1 MKRLLA
7 TTIMVVIGSIGLS
20 LQTAVG
26 QDLEDS
32 GLLARLQS
40 GGLVLLFRHGK
51 TGPDSEQPDAVS
63 GRYAL
68 EGSTKERQVAYY
80 DCDRQRNL
88 SDEGRAELR
97 QVAEAM
103 REIGLVIGRVLSSPM
118 CRTRETAWLLIGQV
132 TTADALIGPDNA
144 ERRRLVSRVPVDG
157 NNRVLVSHGYVVS
170 SIVPQSERPDERGQ
184 LVRGHAHV
192 LEPLGDGKFRIL
204 AELGPNDWTR
214 VAARE

>member
-1 MKRLLA
+1 MA
-7 TTIMVVIGSIGLS
+7 AIGSIALS

-32 GLLARLQS
+32 ALLARLQS

-51 TGPDSEQPDAVS
+51 TRPDSEQPDAVS

-68 EGSTKERQVAYY
+68 EGSAKERQAAYF

-103 REIGLVIGRVLSSPM
+103 REIGLVIGKALSSPM
-118 CRTRETAWLLIGQV
+118 CRTRETAWLLVGQV
-132 TTADALIGPDNA
+132 TPADALIGPDNE
-144 ERRRLVSRVPVDG
+144 ERRRLVSTVPVDG
-157 NNRVLVSHGYVVS
+157 GNRVLVSHGYIVG
-170 SIVPQSERPDERGQ
+170 SIVPKPERPDARGQ
-184 LVRGHAHV
+184 IVRGYAHV

-204 AELGPNDWTR
+204 AELGPDDWTR
-214 VAARE
+214 LAAIK

>member
-7 TTIMVVIGSIGLS
+7 TTLMVVTGSIALS

-32 GLLARLQS
+32 ALLARLQS

-51 TGPDSEQPDAVS
+51 TGPDSDRPDAVS

-68 EGSTKERQVAYY
+68 DGSAKERQAAYF

-103 REIGLVIGRVLSSPM
+103 REIGLVIGKALSSPM
-118 CRTRETAWLLIGQV
+118 CRTRETAWLLVGQV
-132 TTADALIGPDNA
+132 TPADALIGPDNA
-144 ERRRLVSRVPVDG
+144 ERRRLVSTVPVDG
-157 NNRVLVSHGYVVS
+157 SNRVLVSHGYIVGS
-170 SIVPQSERPDERGQ
+170 LVPQPERPDARGQ
-184 LVRGHAHV
+184 IVRGYAHV
-192 LEPLGDGKFRIL
+192 FDPLGDGEFRVL
-204 AELGPNDWTR
+204 AELGPDDWTR
-214 VAARE
+214 LAAIK

>member
-7 TTIMVVIGSIGLS
+7 TTLMVVIGSIALS

-26 QDLEDS
+26 QDLEGS
-32 GLLARLQS
+32 ALLERLQS
-40 GGLVLLFRHGK
+40 GSLVLVFRHGE
-51 TGPDSEQPDAVS
+51 TGPDSERPDAVS

-68 EGSTKERQVAYY
+68 EGSTKERQAAYF

-88 SDEGRAELR
+88 SEEGRAELR

-103 REIGLVIGRVLSSPM
+103 REIGLVIGKVLSSPM
-118 CRTRETAWLLIGQV
+118 CRTRETAWLLVGQV
-132 TTADALIGPDNA
+132 TAADALIGPDNA
-144 ERRRLVSRVPVDG
+144 ERQRVASTVPVDG
-157 NNRVLVSHGYVVS
+157 SNRVLVSHGYVVS

-192 LEPLGDGKFRIL
+192 LEPLGDGEFRKL
-204 AELGPNDWTR
+204 AELGPDDWMR
-214 VAARE
+214 LAAIK